1 MHEMEVAGNILEL
14 IEQEMER
21 HPGAKLVSFEIRVGE
36 LSCVQEHS
44 LRFCLEAT
52 LKDTPWPEAA
62 IRIVF
67 EPVGAR
73 CRACGEAFAPQ
84 DYVFLCPKCEGMDV
98 EVTGGKEVC
107 LESLEIDE

>member
-14 IEQEMER
+14 IETEMGR
-21 HPGAKLVSFEIRVGE
+21 HPDATLRSFEIRVGE

-52 LKDTPWPEAA
+52 LKDTPWPEAK
-62 IRIVF
+62 IHIVF
-67 EPVGAR
+67 EAVGAR
-73 CRACGEAFAPQ
+73 CNACGATFTPK
-84 DYVFLCPKCEGMDV
+84 DYVFLCPKCEAMDV
-98 EVTGGKEVC
+98 AVTGGQEVC